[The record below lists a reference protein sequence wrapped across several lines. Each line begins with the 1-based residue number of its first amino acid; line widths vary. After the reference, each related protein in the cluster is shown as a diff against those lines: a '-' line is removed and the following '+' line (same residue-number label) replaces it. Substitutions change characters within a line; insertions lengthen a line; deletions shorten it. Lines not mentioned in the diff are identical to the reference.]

1 MQSLHSA
8 ITPAH
13 LPFLARS
20 PPWSPLLHLPC
31 TRPSTTPPILQLSDF
46 PTSRKVEKPTNRKVG
61 KLAPTTGRGSTT
73 PPNAAK
79 TSHLPPL
86 RPLSFTLHHTC
97 PFPSLLLPPGKPP
110 LPLPHLILHPC
121 TRQASRIV
129 VSSSHPPAPRS
140 PTCPLSLP
148 AGRPPPVPPTP
159 TRPPAVTRL
168 NPPHPVIARLRSPP
182 PNPAHSVITPPGLPF
197 LRARTYRPPAAPRHR
212 ANSPTSQQIDKSKS
226 RKVGKLAH
234 TTNPQGRGNPP
245 RNAAKTS
252 RPLPPRIVHTS
263 SHPRP
268 ALALPRR

>member
-97 PFPSLLLPPGKPP
+97 PFPSLLLSPGKPRRP
-110 LPLPHLILHPC
+110 VCARTHSTTRTVPAAACPYPPPCIRLLHPPPALPHHQHL
-121 TRQASRIV
+121 AAGE
-129 VSSSHPPAPRS
+129 HPPP
-140 PTCPLSLP
+140 
-148 AGRPPPVPPTP
+148 
-159 TRPPAVTRL
+159 
-168 NPPHPVIARLRSPP
+168 
-182 PNPAHSVITPPGLPF
+182 
-197 LRARTYRPPAAPRHR
+197 
-212 ANSPTSQQIDKSKS
+212 
-226 RKVGKLAH
+226 
-234 TTNPQGRGNPP
+234 
-245 RNAAKTS
+245 NAAKTS
-252 RPLPPRIVHTS
+252 HPPLL
-263 SHPRP
+263 HPRP
-268 ALALPRR
+268 PPLQVSNFPTSQQVGKPTSWQVGKPPA

>member
-97 PFPSLLLPPGKPP
+97 PFPSLLLPPGKPRRP
-110 LPLPHLILHPC
+110 VCARTHSTTRTVPAAASPHYAVNALCNHCKLL
-121 TRQASRIV
+121 
-129 VSSSHPPAPRS
+129 SS
-140 PTCPLSLP
+140 C
-148 AGRPPPVPPTP
+148 TP
-159 TRPPAVTRL
+159 TLTPP
-168 NPPHPVIARLRSPP
+168 LRYRS
-182 PNPAHSVITPPGLPF
+182 HFITPYLHLF
-197 LRARTYRPPAAPRHR
+197 L
-212 ANSPTSQQIDKSKS
+212 KSCCS
-226 RKVGKLAH
+226 
-234 TTNPQGRGNPP
+234 
-245 RNAAKTS
+245 
-252 RPLPPRIVHTS
+252 
-263 SHPRP
+263 
-268 ALALPRR
+268 

>member
-1 MQSLHSA
+1 MVPPSC
-8 ITPAH
+8 IYPVPAPAP
-13 LPFLARS
+13 LRQFSNS
-20 PPWSPLLHLPC
+20 P
-31 TRPSTTPPILQLSDF
+31 TFQQ
-46 PTSRKVEKPTNRKVG
+46 VEKSKSQQTG
-61 KLAPTTGRGSTT
+61 KLASW
-73 PPNAAK
+73 
-79 TSHLPPL
+79 H
-86 RPLSFTLHHTC
+86 
-97 PFPSLLLPPGKPP
+97 P
-110 LPLPHLILHPC
+110 LPGGGAPPRLTRPRRPTFHPC

-129 VSSSHPPAPRS
+129 VSSSPPPAPRS